1 MINSMSTFNKN
12 YWEILQKFT
21 MAPTPLFPI
30 NSNYVIINYI
40 AVHLLLLFFTEPG
53 GRNGSKENKCNGQW
67 KKI

>member
-1 MINSMSTFNKN
+1 
-12 YWEILQKFT
+12 